1 MGVLLVVALLA
12 WASARAWRGRLT
24 SDGGRPLKAP
34 TRPRQPREGTPRRK
48 PVDARARVEA
58 APTGATT
65 EKPIDAPA
73 RIAKRTDDPVPVAV
87 RRAPDPDPLASLPLA
102 YEEDDEAEHTLVTAL
117 PASLRRPGATASA
130 ASTAPDPRP
139 AKVEV
144 IYEDEADVE
153 EVGYPATRILLSAEG
168 QSHGGRVR
176 RRNEDSFL
184 VVQERSLYVVAD
196 GMGGY
201 AGGDVA
207 SALAVETVAT
217 AFEANTF
224 EGEIESAQTIPRRG
238 HEMACAIQM
247 ANHAI
252 LARVV
257 KEPALA
263 QMGTTLV
270 AARFSPNKQRVYI
283 GHVGDSR
290 CYRLRGN
297 TMKQLTTDHTF
308 LGLGLKGAGA
318 QHLYQAIGIHRRITI
333 DVVVDKPRPGD
344 LYLLCTDGLTK
355 MATVDQVRDV
365 IAAEPDLETAVYGLI
380 ELANDKGGK
389 DNVTV
394 ILVKVLERRA
404 SSAKLTVAEQ
414 VTE

>member
-1 MGVLLVVALLA
+1 VGVLLVVALLA
-12 WASARAWRGRLT
+12 WASLRAWRGRLT
-24 SDGGRPLKAP
+24 SAP
-34 TRPRQPREGTPRRK
+34 ERQVQPREDAPPARK
-48 PVDARARVEA
+48 PTDASARVEA
-58 APTGATT
+58 APTAATIAEPT
-65 EKPIDAPA
+65 AGPAPV
-73 RIAKRTDDPVPVAV
+73 AKRPDDPPVVA
-87 RRAPDPDPLASLPLA
+87 RHAPGPDPLRSLPQM

-117 PASLRRPGATASA
+117 PASLRRADAGPSP
-130 ASTAPDPRP
+130 ASTEPDPRP

-153 EVGYPATRILLSAEG
+153 EVGHPATRILLSAEG
-168 QSHGGRVR
+168 QSDGGRVR

-224 EGEIESAQTIPRRG
+224 EGKIEAAQTIPRRG

-247 ANHAI
+247 ANQAI

-257 KEPALA
+257 REPALA
-263 QMGTTLV
+263 QMGTTIV
-270 AARFSPNKQRVYI
+270 AARFSPNRQRVYI

-290 CYRLRGN
+290 CYRLRGG

-318 QHLYQAIGIHRRITI
+318 QQLYQAIGINRRITI

-355 MATVDQVRDV
+355 MATVDQIRDV
-365 IAAEPDLETAVYGLI
+365 IVAEPDLETAVYGLI

-404 SSAKLTVAEQ
+404 SSARLTAAER